1 VGYTLAR
8 EREIIT
14 DRLILYPLSDSEIEE
29 VIAAEPDEGMKQ
41 AYSEMLAGCR
51 QHPKQRI
58 WHSVWNMQLKDNAT
72 ITVGDLSFKGLNSNG
87 MVEIGYGIKQ
97 EYEGQGLM
105 TEAVLAMVLW
115 ASAQPG
121 VSSIEAETDPGNL
134 ASQRVLEKAGFVLN
148 GQLGEEGPRYE
159 WKGTINSQN

>member
-1 VGYTLAR
+1 MSPPQARITSYNVCYTKLLR
-8 EREIIT
+8 
-14 DRLILYPLSDSEIEE
+14 
-29 VIAAEPDEGMKQ
+29 
-41 AYSEMLAGCR
+41 
-51 QHPKQRI
+51 
-58 WHSVWNMQLKDNAT
+58 
-72 ITVGDLSFKGLNSNG
+72 TVGDLSFKGLNSNG